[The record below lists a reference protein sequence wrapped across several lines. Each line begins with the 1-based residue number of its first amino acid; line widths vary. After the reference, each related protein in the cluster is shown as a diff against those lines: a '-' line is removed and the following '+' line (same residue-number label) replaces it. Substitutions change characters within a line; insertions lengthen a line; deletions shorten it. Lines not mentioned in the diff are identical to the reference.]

1 MQIDDQ
7 ISDFEK
13 EFLTELN
20 QKMFPSSIDQ
30 VRQQNH
36 QECQTIL
43 QQRRIYPAIDSTPLS
58 TNNIELPSSSSK
70 LLIHEHVYLLPE
82 EVKFTSFL
90 YHSIFFSFLKTIF
103 LQHALGC
110 LTITDQ
116 TNQVR

>member
-43 QQRRIYPAIDSTPLS
+43 QQRRIYPLSYSTPLS
-58 TNNIELPSSSSK
+58 ANNIDLPSSSK

-82 EVKFTSFL
+82 EVKFPSLFV
-90 YHSIFFSFLKTIF
+90 HSISFSFFKTIF